1 MRQPAIIARQVRGV
15 RARTRGHSIDRAV
28 CRNKAAIH
36 GILTG
41 EAHGQGSG
49 AGNPPGHESMGV
61 DRITVGDIGIA
72 YRWDGAEDGPVVMM
86 AHAMGTSHRL
96 WDRQVPALADRYRL
110 LRYDW
115 RGHGDT
121 DAPPGP
127 YTLDGFVRDA
137 AGLMDALG
145 LARVHWVGIS
155 TGGMIG
161 QGLGIHHPERIA
173 SLTLC
178 NTTSWST
185 PWYRGWVRER
195 QAVVRTGGMA
205 PVWEMTRRLWFTD
218 AYVDAEG
225 PDYHAVREVFVKTPS
240 AGYLGGTSAVAEL
253 AYRDSLHR
261 IRAPT
266 RIIAAGDDPV
276 TPLVRAEEIRDRVDG
291 AELHVVER
299 RRHFSN
305 VEAPGEFNALL
316 STGLDR
322 FAGR

>member
-1 MRQPAIIARQVRGV
+1 MSV
-15 RARTRGHSIDRAV
+15 
-28 CRNKAAIH
+28 
-36 GILTG
+36 
-41 EAHGQGSG
+41 E
-49 AGNPPGHESMGV
+49 
-61 DRITVGDIGIA
+61 RIRVGDVEVA
-72 YRWDGAEDGPVVMM
+72 HRWDGAADGPVVMM
-86 AHAMGTSHRL
+86 AHAMGTSHRI
-96 WDRQVPALADRYRL
+96 WDFQIPALADRYRI

-127 YTLDGFVRDA
+127 YTLAGFVRDA

-145 LARVHWVGIS
+145 LDRVHWVGIS

-161 QGLGIHHPERIA
+161 QGLGIHRPERIA

-185 PWYRGWVRER
+185 PWYRGWVEER
-195 QAVVRTGGMA
+195 QAVVRAGGMA

-225 PDYHAVREVFVKTPS
+225 PGYRAVREVFVKTPV
-240 AGYLGGTSAVAEL
+240 AGYLGGTSAVADL
-253 AYRDSLHR
+253 AYRESLRR

-276 TPLVRAEEIRDRVDG
+276 TPLVRSEEIRDRIG
-291 AELHVVER
+291 GSELHVVEG

-305 VEAPGEFNALL
+305 VEAPEEFNALL
-316 STGLDR
+316 RAGLDR
-322 FAGR
+322 FTGR

>member
-1 MRQPAIIARQVRGV
+1 M
-15 RARTRGHSIDRAV
+15 S
-28 CRNKAAIH
+28 
-36 GILTG
+36 
-41 EAHGQGSG
+41 
-49 AGNPPGHESMGV
+49 V
-61 DRITVGDIGIA
+61 DRIRVGDIEIA
-72 YRWDGAEDGPVVMM
+72 YRWDGAAEGPVVMM
-86 AHAMGTSHRL
+86 AHAMGTSHRI
-96 WDRQVPALADRYRL
+96 WDYQVPALADRYRL

-127 YTLDGFVRDA
+127 YTLAGFVRDA
-137 AGLMDALG
+137 MGLMDALDLG
-145 LARVHWVGIS
+145 RVHWVGIS

-185 PWYRGWVRER
+185 PWYRGWVAER
-195 QAVVRTGGMA
+195 QAVVREGGME

-218 AYVDAEG
+218 DYVDAEG
-225 PDYHAVREVFVKTPS
+225 PGYRAVREVFVKTPV
-240 AGYLGGTSAVAEL
+240 AGYLGGTSAVAGL
-253 AYRDSLHR
+253 AYRGSLHR

-276 TPLVRAEEIRDRVDG
+276 TPVVRSEELRDG
-291 AELHVVER
+291 IGGSELHVVES

-305 VEAPGEFNALL
+305 VEAPGEFNPLL
-316 STGLDR
+316 RDGLDR
-322 FAGR
+322 LAGLRTSVSREHTA